1 MHIVAQRENLRF
13 QTVILLVGLVLMA
26 VKFTAWA
33 ITQSN
38 AILTDALESIVN
50 VSAGAFT
57 LYGLWL
63 TTKPSDANHPYG
75 HGKIE
80 FIAASIE
87 GTLISLAGLIIIGK
101 STYNLIIPHEIHK
114 LDIGLYLTAGAGLMN
129 FALGYGAARLG
140 KRNKSLPLQASG
152 KHLMSDGWTTVGL
165 IIGLSLII
173 ITGQVWLDS
182 VVAIIFGGVIL
193 VMGVRILRP
202 SIAGIMDEADTE
214 VLDNIIQVLEENRK
228 PEWIDI
234 HNMRVIKFGTRLH
247 VDCHVTMPY
256 YFEVKQAHDEVDAI
270 EAVIN
275 RHNGEGVEFFIH
287 VDPCRPEAC
296 PLCQMPEC
304 PVRQK
309 PFTARV
315 PWRLN
320 NVAENQRHRLDG

>member
-1 MHIVAQRENLRF
+1 MNVMAQRENLRF
-13 QTVILLVGLVLMA
+13 QTVILGVGLVLMA

-33 ITQSN
+33 ITHSN

-87 GTLISLAGLIIIGK
+87 GTLIIIAGLLIIGK
-101 STYNLIIPHEIHK
+101 STYNLIVPHEIQN

-129 FALGYGAARLG
+129 FALGYGAARIG

-165 IIGLSLII
+165 IIGLTLII
-173 ITGQVWLDS
+173 LTGQIWLDS

-193 VMGVRILRP
+193 VMGVRILKP

-214 VLDNIIQVLEENRK
+214 VLDDIIRLLEANRK

-275 RHNGEGVEFFIH
+275 KHNKEGVEFFIH
-287 VDPCRPEAC
+287 VDSCQPEAC

-304 PVRQK
+304 PVRQQ

-315 PWRLN
+315 PWRLA
-320 NVAENQRHRLDG
+320 NVADNKRHRLDG